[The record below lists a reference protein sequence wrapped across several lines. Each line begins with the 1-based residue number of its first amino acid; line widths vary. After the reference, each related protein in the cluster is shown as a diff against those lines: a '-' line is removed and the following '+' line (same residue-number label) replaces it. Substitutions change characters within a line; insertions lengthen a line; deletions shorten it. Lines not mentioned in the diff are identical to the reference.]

1 MKELVR
7 FIKHSFY
14 KSQENQSR
22 SEVSWLPVLGSL
34 GSSAILFLFHD
45 SYQQTNSILRG
56 PRAKSQPLGSWLS
69 PSLGTSAKPL
79 LSKAPVFFSMQCC
92 VWIKSFMWLLSW
104 EGHIKPYS
112 TSRKYSGISLV
123 FKGNLKLKLA
133 SRPSHTDCPY
143 EHQQMKGGGVPCN
156 SCCIW
161 TMFKFFHTRKKTIHF
176 LFFKPDFFSL
186 ASGIELSGCW
196 VLKDFSYHL
205 NLGN

>member
-143 EHQQMKGGGVPCN
+143 EHQQMKGAGVYHVILAVSEPCLN
-156 SCCIW
+156 
-161 TMFKFFHTRKKTIHF
+161 FFTQGKKLYIS
-176 LFFKPDFFSL
+176 FF
-186 ASGIELSGCW
+186 
-196 VLKDFSYHL
+196 L
-205 NLGN
+205 NLTFFLWQVA